1 MAKSNQKISFQQ
13 FLEIFPEL
21 ELPVTLTE
29 ETSSDFG
36 NNNEP
41 FPALM
46 IDAFLTPLQEMIEDP
61 SVTEYIPC
69 FRIPDTY
76 EFHAV
81 IYWKASLL
89 TYQYAMATFTKKG
102 ELIDHR
108 IIAGTYFDGKTL
120 TQSVA
125 TVDKDWTI
133 YVVSGQTEDTNEL
146 SYDASTSKAFNL
158 ELLPDGNITDASPE
172 S

>member
-1 MAKSNQKISFQQ
+1 MAKSNQKISFEH
-13 FLEIFPEL
+13 FLEMFPEL

-29 ETSSDFG
+29 ETSSDFS
-36 NNNEP
+36 NNNDP
-41 FPALM
+41 FPAAM
-46 IDAFLTPLQEMIEDP
+46 IDAFLIPLQEMVEDS

-69 FRIPDTY
+69 FKIPDTY

-89 TYQYAMATFTKKG
+89 TYQYAMATFTKRG

-133 YVVSGQTEDTNEL
+133 YVVSGQTDETNDL